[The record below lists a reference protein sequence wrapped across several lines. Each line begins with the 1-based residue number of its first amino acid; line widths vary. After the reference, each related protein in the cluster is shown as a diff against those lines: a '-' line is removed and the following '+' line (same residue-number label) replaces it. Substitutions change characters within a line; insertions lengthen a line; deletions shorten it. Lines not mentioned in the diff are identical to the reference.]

1 MTETPDTMTYA
12 SVFSYE
18 TVCLALVIAVLN
30 GIEVKCG
37 DVMNAY
43 ITVTIQEKVWTTL
56 GPEFGNITGK
66 RALIARALHGLK
78 SSVDDFCAH

>member
-43 ITVTIQEKVWTTL
+43 ITVTI
-56 GPEFGNITGK
+56 
-66 RALIARALHGLK
+66 
-78 SSVDDFCAH
+78 